1 MLYLQIKQMN
11 KIGQNQHCLSD
22 CKSKRIVRIRAWAA
36 SSRGRVIR
44 TQTVKRSNV
53 LGVTLSKSLLIRNHQ
68 HRRAAI
74 WYCKD
79 MRAVEWAAPMADRIR
94 WPQVKIQPPRILGK
108 TNHPWRASRI
118 AIANW
123 IHLIQDLAAESTK
136 FRKRRIALKIWRWRT
151 CRAIQTHWTLK
162 LVWVVARIES

>member
-1 MLYLQIKQMN
+1 MLYRQIKQMN
-11 KIGQNQHCLSD
+11 KTGQNQHCLSV

-36 SSRGRVIR
+36 SSKARAIR

-74 WYCKD
+74 WFCKD
-79 MRAVEWAAPMADRIR
+79 MRAAVRAMADHIH
-94 WPQVKIQPPRILGK
+94 WPQVKIPPPR
-108 TNHPWRASRI
+108 NHRWLASRT

-123 IHLIQDLAAESTK
+123 IHRIQDLAAEPTK
-136 FRKRRIALKIWRWRT
+136 YRKHRIALKIWRWRT
-151 CRAIQTHWTLK
+151 CRAIQTHWTLR
-162 LVWVVARIES
+162 LAWVVARIES